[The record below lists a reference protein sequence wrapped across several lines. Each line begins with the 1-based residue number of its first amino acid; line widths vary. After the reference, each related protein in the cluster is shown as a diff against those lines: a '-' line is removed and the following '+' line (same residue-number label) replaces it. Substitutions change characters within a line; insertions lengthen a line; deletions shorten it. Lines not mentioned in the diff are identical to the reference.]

1 MKKILYI
8 KSSLSGEQSVS
19 SQLSDKLIQRLSSRY
34 PGSKVTTLDLARNP
48 PPHLNADEFS
58 AWSVAESERSM
69 SQRRL
74 ASRSDALIEQLLAH
88 DILVL
93 AVPMYNLG
101 VPSTLKAWIDR
112 VARAGKTFRYT
123 AEGPEGLINDMKA
136 YLIFARGGVYRN
148 TALDT
153 QTGYL
158 RNVLGLMGIIDIET
172 IHAEGLNIGDDIRD
186 ASLTLA
192 HDNIQ
197 TLVTDRK
204 PEVHHAAA

>member
-8 KSSLSGEQSVS
+8 KSSLSVEQSVS
-19 SQLSDKLIQRLSSRY
+19 SQLGDEFVRGLANQH

-48 PPHLNADEFS
+48 PPHLGTDEFNT
-58 AWSVAESERSM
+58 WSVPESEHSV
-69 SQRRL
+69 SQRLL
-74 ASRSDALIEQLLAH
+74 ASRSDTLIDQLLAH
-88 DILVL
+88 NILVL

-101 VPSTLKAWIDR
+101 LPSTLKAWIDQ

-123 AEGPEGLINDMKA
+123 AEGPEGLISNMKA

-148 TALDT
+148 TTLDT
-153 QTGYL
+153 QTEYL

-172 IHAEGLNIGDDIRD
+172 IHAEGLNMSDDIRE
-186 ASLTLA
+186 ASLNFARDT
-192 HDNIQ
+192 IQ
-197 TLVTDRK
+197 TLLTDQK